1 MQALTG
7 GQCLVT
13 LESANLRLGD
23 KGMHTL
29 VIADDEQIVRTSL
42 RKNIK
47 WAKYGFKVAADA
59 QNGQEALQ
67 AVEVY
72 KPDLLITDIKMPDL
86 TGIEVLIRAKKIYP
100 QLQVVMLSA
109 FDSFEYARD
118 ALMYGAEAYLLK
130 PVEISQLDTV
140 MNKINDNFLQFE
152 RKNFFSRYAKR
163 EKDIAESS
171 DIVENARQYIHAHY
185 DEKITLEQVA
195 ASCHTSPSY
204 LSTTFKAR
212 TGCSFVDYLVS
223 VRMKKARELLEFS
236 SYRIIDIAQ
245 KVGYEDYTYFCKVF
259 KKENGK
265 TPLEYRCENR

>member
-1 MQALTG
+1 
-7 GQCLVT
+7 
-13 LESANLRLGD
+13 
-23 KGMHTL
+23 MHTM
-29 VIADDEQIVRTSL
+29 VIADDELIVRKSL

-47 WAKYGFKVAADA
+47 WAKYGFKVVADA
-59 QNGQEALQ
+59 QNGQEALS
-67 AVEVY
+67 AVKTY

-86 TGIEVLIRAKKIYP
+86 TGIEVLIRAKKLHP

-109 FDSFEYARD
+109 FDSFEYAQD

-130 PVEISQLDTV
+130 PVELSRLDSV
-140 MNKINDNFLQFE
+140 MNKVNDNFQHLE
-152 RKNFFSRYAKR
+152 RKTLFSRKK
-163 EKDIAESS
+163 EKDTAESS
-171 DIVENARQYIHAHY
+171 DIVESARQYIHAHY

-195 ASCHTSPSY
+195 VSCHTSASY
-204 LSTTFKAR
+204 LSTTFKTK
-212 TGCSFVDYLVS
+212 TGSSFVDYLVS

-245 KVGYEDYTYFCKVF
+245 KVGYEDYTYFCRVF